1 MHKRSHSICSKI
13 QRCYKY
19 KYNKTSN
26 QELELYIYIF
36 ERRKRRRRKKMDKAW
51 NIIQIST
58 KPHKIPVTLI
68 LPRKAVRPNRHDI
81 RTMERT
87 VGKARVLGHAWSSQ
101 IRFPPMVI
109 AGGASISGASPNT
122 ARRR

>member
-1 MHKRSHSICSKI
+1 
-13 QRCYKY
+13 
-19 KYNKTSN
+19 
-26 QELELYIYIF
+26 
-36 ERRKRRRRKKMDKAW
+36 MDKAW

-68 LPRKAVRPNRHDI
+68 LLRKAVRPNRHDI

-122 ARRR
+122 ARRRWAGAGARRAYGRN